1 MKIRI
6 DFVTNSS
13 SASFVLTAREDVLD
27 IKIDNFTKMGK
38 PGVVQLLTFIKDEL
52 KKEGNQVRIGGEDY
66 YFTVKKFELGKGLI
80 LNGEVD
86 PGAVSETDFSLFSD
100 DEMWGLIN
108 WIAVRGKSEDLYG
121 VGATQVTD
129 IIGCTCG
136 HIPGDIP
143 GE

>member
-13 SASFVLTAREDVLD
+13 SASFVLTARDDVLD

-52 KKEGNQVRIGGEDY
+52 KKEGNQVRIGGEEY
-66 YFTVKKFELGKGLI
+66 YFTVKEFELGKTLI

-86 PGAVSETDFSLFSD
+86 PEAVSETDFSLFSD
-100 DEMWGLIN
+100 DEMWDLIN

-121 VGATQVTD
+121 VGATQITD
-129 IIGCTCG
+129 ITNCTCG
-136 HIPGDIP
+136 HVPGDVQS
-143 GE
+143 E